1 MIYLVKLIKIL
12 IIKNNL
18 ENKDQNFYKIINYNF
33 LKFLIL

>member
-12 IIKNNL
+12 IIENNL